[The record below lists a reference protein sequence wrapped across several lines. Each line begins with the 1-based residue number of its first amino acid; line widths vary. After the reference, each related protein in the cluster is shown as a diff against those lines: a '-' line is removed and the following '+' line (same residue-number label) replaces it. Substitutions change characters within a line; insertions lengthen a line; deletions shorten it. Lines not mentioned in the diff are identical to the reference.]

1 MRFRNAFICLYVLMM
16 LLAVG
21 CGVISQIEVKKAV
34 IDKDKFVDASETA
47 GFSVMDVSDQYTEV
61 RGLVSALYATNGDG
75 SLVCQFFVFEDQD
88 IADSEFD
95 IFKKTLDNTYVRELD
110 ASFVGDNFLVYKM
123 TGKKDYHHLC
133 AVDNTLFYGKSSN
146 EEMEIIRDFA
156 KGFGYN

>member
-1 MRFRNAFICLYVLMM
+1 MRFRNAFIFLYALVIM
-16 LLAVG
+16 LAMG
-21 CGVISQIEVKKAV
+21 CGVISQIDVKKAV
-34 IDKDKFVDASETA
+34 IDYDKFVDASETA
-47 GFSVMDVSDQYTEV
+47 GFIVADVSDQYTEV
-61 RGLVSALYATNGDG
+61 RGLVSALYATNSDG
-75 SLVCQFFVFEDQD
+75 SLVCQFFIFDDTE

-133 AVDNTLFYGKSSN
+133 AVDNTLFYGRSSN
-146 EEMEIIRDFA
+146 EDMEIVRDFA

>member
-1 MRFRNAFICLYVLMM
+1 MRFRNAFIFLYALIIMM
-16 LLAVG
+16 AMG

-34 IDKDKFVDASETA
+34 IDNDKFVDASETA
-47 GFSVMDVSDQYTEV
+47 GFVVMDVSDQYTEV
-61 RGLVSALYATNGDG
+61 RGLVSALYATNNDG
-75 SLVCQFFVFEDQD
+75 SLVCQFFIFDDSE
-88 IADSEFD
+88 IANSEFD

-133 AVDNTLFYGKSSN
+133 TVDNTLFYGKSSN
-146 EEMEIIRDFA
+146 EDMEIVRDFA